1 MDDKNEAFSSPRL
14 EQMGEAALLVR
25 LGNGISE
32 AVNNR
37 VLALD
42 EALRG
47 RDIQGIVDQVPAY
60 STLLVTFDP
69 AVVPEGYL
77 REQLASIVAAGLP
90 TIYAGTRSHTIPVQ
104 YGGDAGPDLDE
115 LAAAHK
121 ITPADVVRVH
131 TGRSYR
137 VYFLG
142 FMPGF
147 AYMGSLARRIATPR
161 LEAPR
166 VRVPAGS
173 VGIAN
178 AQTGI
183 YPFASPGGWRIIGR
197 TGRRLWDP
205 NRREPSLFAPG
216 DTVTF
221 AESKAEPE
229 QEMSLPAIPASE
241 RPAMRV
247 IEPGAFTTIQ
257 DMGRPGYAHLGLC
270 RGGAFDADAAVRAN
284 TLVGNPPGAAV
295 LEITWSGPTLMAM
308 QNVTIAIDGA
318 DFGCRVEGATVPP
331 GLSWLVRSGATIRF
345 SQSSPSRGGARTYLA
360 IGGGFEVPR
369 VLGSRATYL
378 PASLSG
384 YYGRALK
391 AGDLLDMG
399 QDAAYA
405 GSVAGRYWLGD
416 TGTATQ
422 GGEALLRFVRYRG
435 VGVPSARVFESF
447 IDATWVMSG
456 QSDRMGMRLRRA
468 DGNSMASGGRE
479 MVSFGVVRGAIQL
492 PPDGNPVVLN
502 VDHQTTGGYPLL
514 GVVAQADWPLLAQL
528 RPGQHLRFEEIGV
541 EEARA
546 ALAKSRRELQRGRD
560 DLALRR

>member
-1 MDDKNEAFSSPRL
+1 MEDKNEVFSPRI
-14 EQMGEAALLVR
+14 EQLGEAALLVR

-32 AVNNR
+32 SVNNR

-42 EALRG
+42 EALRL
-47 RDIQGIVDQVPAY
+47 RDVQGIFEQVPAY

-69 AVVPEGYL
+69 AVVPEAYL
-77 REQLASIVAAGLP
+77 REQIASIVSAGLP
-90 TIYAGTRSHTIPVQ
+90 PIYAGSRSHTIPVQ
-104 YGGDAGPDLDE
+104 YGGEAGPDLDE

-121 ITPADVVRVH
+121 IKPADVVRQH
-131 TGRSYR
+131 TGRGYR

-161 LEAPR
+161 LDTPR

-178 AQTGI
+178 AQTGV

-197 TGRRLWDP
+197 TGRRLWDS
-205 NRREPSLFAPG
+205 NRIEPSLFAPG

-221 AESKAEPE
+221 AESKAEAE
-229 QEMSLPAIPASE
+229 QDAVQPAIPPSE
-241 RPAMRV
+241 RPAIRV
-247 IEPGAFTTIQ
+247 VEPGAFTTIQ

-284 TLVGNPPGAAV
+284 ALVGNPAGAAV
-295 LEITWSGPTLMAM
+295 LEITWSGPTLLAM
-308 QNVTIAIDGA
+308 QNITIAIDGA
-318 DFGCRVEGATVPP
+318 DFGCRVEGAAVPP

-360 IGGGFEVPR
+360 VAGGFEVPR

-378 PASLSG
+378 PAGMGG

-416 TGTATQ
+416 TGATPT
-422 GGEALLRFVRYRG
+422 GGVVLRFVRYRG
-435 VGVPSARVFESF
+435 AGVPSARVFEAF

-514 GVVAQADWPLLAQL
+514 GVVAQADWHLLAQL
-528 RPGQHLRFEEIGV
+528 RPGQQLRFEEIGV
-541 EEARA
+541 EEART
-546 ALAKSRRELQRGRD
+546 ALAKSRRDLQRGRD
-560 DLALRR
+560 DLTLRR